1 MALSLTTNYLASSTL
16 FEFSKKIIPPL
27 THELHKGQSGRIA
40 VIGGSEE
47 YTGAPYFSA
56 MSSLKLG
63 ADLAHVFCEK
73 KAGVPIKSYSPE
85 LIVHPYL
92 QSLEHLKKNNANDV
106 DAKINEI
113 VEKVSAIFPRLHV
126 LVIGPGLSRDQGL
139 ITTVEKII
147 EKAKAVNLPLVIDAD
162 GLFIIQ
168 NNPDLI
174 KGYKPAIL
182 TPNVVEF
189 NRLCD
194 KMKIGNDTTRKYQ
207 IASKLSQ
214 ELGNVTI
221 VQKGST
227 DLVTNGKTIY
237 TCDTRGSVRRCGGQ
251 GDVLSGAIAT
261 FYAWGKCYQ
270 SKNWSHPEEPA
281 FGSDFDEKIPM
292 LASWAGCYITRNCS
306 CAAFEKYG
314 RSMTATNMV
323 ELIGSVFENTFEE
336 KDDKFKKFKNK
347 I

>member
-63 ADLAHVFCEK
+63 ADLAHIFCEK

-92 QSLEHLKKNNANDV
+92 RSLENLKKHNSDNIDG
-106 DAKINEI
+106 KIDEI
-113 VEKVSAIFPRLHV
+113 VEKVSSMFNRLHV

-139 ITTVEKII
+139 ISTVEKII

-189 NRLCD
+189 NRLCE
-194 KMKIGNDTTRKYQ
+194 KMNIGNDSNRKYQ

-221 VQKGST
+221 VQKGSI

-270 SKNWSHPEEPA
+270 NNNWSHPDEPA
-281 FGSDFDEKIPM
+281 FGSDFDDKIPM

-306 CAAFEKYG
+306 NSAFEQYG

-323 ELIGSVFENTFEE
+323 ELIGKVFENTFED
-336 KDDKFKKFKNK
+336 KDDKFKKSKF
-347 I
+347 